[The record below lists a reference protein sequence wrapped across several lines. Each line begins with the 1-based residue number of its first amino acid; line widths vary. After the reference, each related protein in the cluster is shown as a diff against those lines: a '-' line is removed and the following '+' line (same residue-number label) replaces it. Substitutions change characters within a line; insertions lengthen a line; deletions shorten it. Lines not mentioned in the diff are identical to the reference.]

1 MRLPSGAT
9 IVPLILS
16 SDKTQLTQFQG
27 DKKAWPVYLTIG
39 NISKH
44 IRRQPST
51 HATILVGYLPVAK
64 LDCFEEQSRSLQGYR
79 LFHHCMSMIFEC
91 LKKAG
96 TEGVEM
102 VCADGWIRLMFLI
115 LAAYVADFPEQCLVA
130 CCMENRCPRCTVS
143 ASDRGSPVE
152 SGLRGQGETLELL
165 KKHQQGRDPPE
176 YEKLGLRAVYRPFW
190 ANLPHCDIFSCF
202 TPDLLHQLHKGV
214 FKDHLVQWCSQLIG
228 DKELDK
234 RFKAM
239 NGYPGLRH
247 FKKGISSVSQWTGT
261 EHKEMEKVFLG
272 ICVGG
277 VAARVIPVVRSLLD
291 FIYLSQL
298 QSHTSATLNSLES
311 CLKTFHRHKDIILDL
326 EIRKDFNIPKLHALL
341 HYADCIRALGSADG
355 YNSESPE
362 RLHIHFAKEAYR
374 ASNKRDYVE
383 QMAVWLRRHE
393 AMWVRESYLI
403 WVDKQLESMVRTVEE
418 DVLDDD
424 EDVVDATHRDI
435 NMNQRDHNITH
446 SRDHELNIRYS
457 LAKQPPHQNLT
468 VEKLTQNFGTTNFL
482 PALTTFLRQNLP
494 GTTITPTIRD
504 RFNAYKQIV
513 LLPPSDRYL
522 GDRIV
527 MERVRTTP
535 STKASGRAL
544 AKPPH
549 FDTAFVVDDPA
560 LYKTEGGISGVFLLF
575 FSYEYLTLT
584 LFFHVGLRVAHVR
597 LIFNL
602 PPQFGKF
609 PHPLAYIEWFT
620 HMGNPDAN
628 TGLHTL
634 TRSTRQGRRNAEIVS
649 VDRIV
654 RGCHFM
660 ARCGQNIPSSWTTD
674 NILEQ
679 NSIHFLLNPYIN
691 VETFTLLKPN
701 LFI

>member
-152 SGLRGQGETLELL
+152 SRLRGQGETLELL

-190 ANLPHCDIFSCF
+190 ADLPHCDIFSCF

-362 RLHIHFAKEAYR
+362 WLHIDFAKEAYR

-403 WVDKQLESMVRTVEE
+403 WVDKRLESMVRTVEE

-504 RFNAYKQIV
+504 RFDAYKQIV

-654 RGCHFM
+654 RGCHLM

>member
-152 SGLRGQGETLELL
+152 SRLRGQGETLELL

-190 ANLPHCDIFSCF
+190 ADLPHCDIFSCF

-362 RLHIHFAKEAYR
+362 RLHIDFAREAYR

-403 WVDKQLESMVRTVEE
+403 WVDKRLESMVRTVEE

-504 RFNAYKQIV
+504 RFDAYKQIV

-654 RGCHFM
+654 RGCHLM

>member
-152 SGLRGQGETLELL
+152 SRLRGQGETLELL

-190 ANLPHCDIFSCF
+190 ADLPHCDIFSCF

-362 RLHIHFAKEAYR
+362 RLHIDFVKEAYR

-403 WVDKQLESMVRTVEE
+403 WVDKRLESMVRTVEE

-504 RFNAYKQIV
+504 RFDAYKQIV

-654 RGCHFM
+654 RGCHLM

>member
-1 MRLPSGAT
+1 
-9 IVPLILS
+9 
-16 SDKTQLTQFQG
+16 
-27 DKKAWPVYLTIG
+27 
-39 NISKH
+39 
-44 IRRQPST
+44 
-51 HATILVGYLPVAK
+51 
-64 LDCFEEQSRSLQGYR
+64 
-79 LFHHCMSMIFEC
+79 MSMIFEC

-115 LAAYVADFPEQCLVA
+115 LAAYVADFLEQCLVA

-152 SGLRGQGETLELL
+152 SRLRGQGETLELL

-190 ANLPHCDIFSCF
+190 ADLPHCDIFSCF

-362 RLHIHFAKEAYR
+362 RLHIDFAKEAYR

-403 WVDKQLESMVRTVEE
+403 WVDKRLESMVRTVEE
-418 DVLDDD
+418 DVLDDN

-504 RFNAYKQIV
+504 RFDAYKQIV

-654 RGCHFM
+654 RGCHLM

>member
-1 MRLPSGAT
+1 MRCGRATGGGISKYECFIKESKMTDFFFFYKTRLPSGAT

-64 LDCFEEQSRSLQGYR
+64 LDCFIEQSRSLQGYR

-91 LKKAG
+91 LIKAG

-102 VCADGWIRLMFLI
+102 VCADGWIRLMFVI

-130 CCMENRCPRCTVS
+130 GCMENRCPRCTVK
-143 ASDRGSPVE
+143 ATDRGSPVE
-152 SGLRGQGETLELL
+152 SPLRDQKETLELL

-176 YEKLGLRAVYRPFW
+176 YEKLGLRAVYKPFW
-190 ANLPHCDIFSCF
+190 ADLPHCDIFSCF

-214 FKDHLVQWCSQLIG
+214 FKDHLVQWCTQIIG
-228 DKELDK
+228 DRELDK

-239 NGYPGLRH
+239 NTYPGLRH
-247 FKKGISSVSQWTGT
+247 FKKGISSISQWTGT
-261 EHKEMEKVFLG
+261 DHKEMEKVFLG
-272 ICVGG
+272 ITVGG

-298 QSHTSATLNSLES
+298 QSHTSTTLNSLES
-311 CLKTFHRHKDIILDL
+311 CLENFHRHKDIIKDL
-326 EIRKDFNIPKLHALL
+326 QIRKDFNIPKFHALL
-341 HYADCIRALGSADG
+341 HYANCIRALGSADG

-362 RLHIHFAKEAYR
+362 RLHIDFAKEAYR

-403 WVDKQLESMVRTVEE
+403 WVNKRLESMVRTVEE
-418 DVLDDD
+418 DVLDEDEVGDD
-424 EDVVDATHRDI
+424 A
-435 NMNQRDHNITH
+435 NMNQRDINITNSRDDNITH
-446 SRDHELNIRYS
+446 SRDHKLRYS

-468 VEKLTQNFGTTNFL
+468 VEKITQNFGTTDFL
-482 PALTTFLRQNLP
+482 PALTKFLRHNLP

-504 RFNAYKQIV
+504 RFDAYKQLV
-513 LLPPSDRYL
+513 LLPPSNRYL

-527 MERVRTTP
+527 RERVRTTP
-535 STKASGRAL
+535 SIAASGRAL

-549 FDTAFVVDDPA
+549 FDTAFVVEDPA
-560 LYKTEGGISGVFLLF
+560 LYKTEGGISGVFLFLF
-575 FSYEYLTLT
+575 SNEYLSNFDLVVSCRTSCCSYST
-584 LFFHVGLRVAHVR
+584 NFQPPSPVR
-597 LIFNL
+597 II
-602 PPQFGKF
+602 P
-609 PHPLAYIEWFT
+609 T
-620 HMGNPDAN
+620 
-628 TGLHTL
+628 
-634 TRSTRQGRRNAEIVS
+634 STRV
-649 VDRIV
+649 
-654 RGCHFM
+654 H
-660 ARCGQNIPSSWTTD
+660 
-674 NILEQ
+674 
-679 NSIHFLLNPYIN
+679 
-691 VETFTLLKPN
+691 
-701 LFI
+701 